1 MTPVKILVI
10 AAFAIVLVK
19 LVTSF
24 FGRGDLP
31 ILNGLVTLILTTFA
45 CFELFHLSQ
54 ALWQKF
60 T

>member
-10 AAFAIVLVK
+10 AAFAIILVK
-19 LVTSF
+19 LISSLL
-24 FGRGDLP
+24 GRGDLP
-31 ILNGLVTLILTTFA
+31 ILNRLVTLILSTFIF
-45 CFELFHLSQ
+45 FELFQLGQ